1 MIAGLGEV
9 GDHRKGLKMRGFPPK
24 NTEEKI
30 ARYPLT
36 PIGNSRNFSGRW
48 TVKSLDSLRTRNP
61 FAFFQR
67 ERGVLGFCRF
77 AGNGIKSV
85 ERIGHAHV
93 AQLAERVLGK
103 DEVISSTLIMGSI

>member
-1 MIAGLGEV
+1 MAGKCGGLAGEEY
-9 GDHRKGLKMRGFPPK
+9 FQ
-24 NTEEKI
+24 N
-30 ARYPLT
+30 PLT
-36 PIGNSRNFSGRW
+36 QNSNSRNFSRRW

-67 ERGVLGFCRF
+67 EQRVMGFCRF

-93 AQLAERVLGK
+93 AQLVERVLGK
-103 DEVISSTLIMGSI
+103 DEVISSILIMGSRTHRQTH